1 MEVIPMNQTQKENV
15 IIHDIR
21 GQICPSCL
29 LFTLRE
35 VNKQRDALKNK
46 QARII
51 IKTDNRNATS
61 TIPEAIASMGYTSTV
76 AKKETGY
83 YQIEITARKG

>member
-1 MEVIPMNQTQKENV
+1 MKESSPEK
-15 IIHDIR
+15 IIAHDIR

-35 VNKQRDALKNK
+35 VNALRSDLKEGNIK
-46 QARII
+46 IL

-61 TIPEAIASMGYTSTV
+61 TIPDAVSSMGYDYRVT
-76 AKKETGY
+76 KKDGY
-83 YQIEITARKG
+83 YEIEIMALKKKKPSM

>member
-1 MEVIPMNQTQKENV
+1 MDNKNENV
-15 IIHDIR
+15 IVHDIR

-35 VNKQRDALKNK
+35 VNEQRDALKNSRLK
-46 QARII
+46 IV

-61 TIPEAIASMGYTSTV
+61 TIPDAVASMGYASTV
-76 AKKETGY
+76 EKTSEGY
-83 YQIEITARKG
+83 YRIVIMSRK

>member
-1 MEVIPMNQTQKENV
+1 MEPRPEENV

-29 LFTLRE
+29 LYTLRE
-35 VNKQRDALKNK
+35 VNHHRQELRSGKLKLV
-46 QARII
+46 

-61 TIPEAIASMGYTSTV
+61 TIPEAISSMGYGYSV
-76 AKKETGY
+76 EKKDGGY
-83 YQIEITARKG
+83 YQIEIMSRK